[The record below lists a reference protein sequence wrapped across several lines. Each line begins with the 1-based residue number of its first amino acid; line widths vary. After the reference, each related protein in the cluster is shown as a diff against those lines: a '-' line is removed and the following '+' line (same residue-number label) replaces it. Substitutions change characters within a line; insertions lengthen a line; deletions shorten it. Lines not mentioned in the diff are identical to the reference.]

1 MDVFTTY
8 SKDQLLVLTSEI
20 AAIYGKVT
28 PGTIARDL
36 KVLAGHNLVEEVE
49 PGGYR
54 ANISD
59 LIENLPQV
67 RSFNRT

>member
-1 MDVFTTY
+1 MFTTY
-8 SKDQLLVLTSEI
+8 SKDQLLVLTPEV

-28 PGTIARDL
+28 PGTIVRDL
-36 KVLAGHNLVEEVE
+36 KVLVGHNLVKEVE
-49 PGGYR
+49 SGGYR

-67 RSFNRT
+67 RSFN